1 MNMDEVKKIIEDAFN
16 RAKAERGQKIAKEEK
31 EKEEKND

>member
-16 RAKAERGQKIAKEEK
+16 KAKAERGQKIANELKEEAK
-31 EKEEKND
+31 K